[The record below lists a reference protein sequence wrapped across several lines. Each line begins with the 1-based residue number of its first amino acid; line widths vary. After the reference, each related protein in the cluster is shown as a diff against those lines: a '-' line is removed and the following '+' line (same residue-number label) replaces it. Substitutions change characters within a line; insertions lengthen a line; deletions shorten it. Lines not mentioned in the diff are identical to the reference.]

1 MHSHYVS
8 LLMIT
13 GLAVFVPV
21 LASRFNKLKLPIVVG
36 EILAGVL
43 IGTSGLNLI
52 QPSEILTFLKELG
65 FVFLMFLSGLE
76 VDFRRLTDKSSSP
89 GGKRPGWGPLPLACM
104 TFAATCL
111 LAFGVSSILAGMGMV
126 KSPLL
131 MSLILST
138 TSLGIVLPVLKEKE
152 LLGSDCGYHF
162 WLAALVADLATLTLL
177 TLVIASTSGGLE
189 LSVFLVLTLC
199 VAFALTARLGRAF
212 ASVPILK
219 QVFRELSHATAQI
232 QVRGAVALMVA
243 WVVLAEALGM
253 EMILGAFL
261 AGAFVRLMAGSEH
274 SLLREKL
281 DALGFGF
288 FVPIFF
294 IMVGVDFD
302 LLVLFSSTR
311 ALLLFPLLLV
321 AAYAVKLIPAFLY
334 RLRFS
339 LRETM
344 AGGFLLSSRLS
355 LIIAASAV
363 ALKLEQITPEVN
375 SAVVL
380 VAIVTSA
387 LSPWLFSTL
396 CPVREKH
403 QRKGVIIAGTDHIA
417 ELLARRVS
425 NWDIEVTL
433 VGNDLTRLQ
442 EIRHAGFK
450 VVEGP
455 PEDEAVLR
463 EAGAANAET
472 LVAMAGNSAVRQT
485 VCTLARNTFE
495 IPHVIARVSS
505 VRLLKRLKEMSV
517 KCVQPALAMVIALEG
532 ALRFPTAFEDLLEHE
547 EEVEVGEAV
556 LRNTAFEGLPLSLL
570 QLPGNALIVS
580 IRRESTVLVP
590 HGETTLEDG
599 DHLALIGSHESV
611 CDARELLEV

>member
-1 MHSHYVS
+1 M
-8 LLMIT
+8 
-13 GLAVFVPV
+13 
-21 LASRFNKLKLPIVVG
+21 
-36 EILAGVL
+36 
-43 IGTSGLNLI
+43 
-52 QPSEILTFLKELG
+52 
-65 FVFLMFLSGLE
+65 
-76 VDFRRLTDKSSSP
+76 
-89 GGKRPGWGPLPLACM
+89 
-104 TFAATCL
+104 
-111 LAFGVSSILAGMGMV
+111 
-126 KSPLL
+126 
-131 MSLILST
+131 
-138 TSLGIVLPVLKEKE
+138 
-152 LLGSDCGYHF
+152 
-162 WLAALVADLATLTLL
+162 
-177 TLVIASTSGGLE
+177 
-189 LSVFLVLTLC
+189 
-199 VAFALTARLGRAF
+199 
-212 ASVPILK
+212 
-219 QVFRELSHATAQI
+219 
-232 QVRGAVALMVA
+232 
-243 WVVLAEALGM
+243 
-253 EMILGAFL
+253 
-261 AGAFVRLMAGSEH
+261 
-274 SLLREKL
+274 
-281 DALGFGF
+281 
-288 FVPIFF
+288 
-294 IMVGVDFD
+294 
-302 LLVLFSSTR
+302 
-311 ALLLFPLLLV
+311 
-321 AAYAVKLIPAFLY
+321 
-334 RLRFS
+334 
-339 LRETM
+339 
-344 AGGFLLSSRLS
+344 
-355 LIIAASAV
+355 
-363 ALKLEQITPEVN
+363 
-375 SAVVL
+375 VL

-547 EEVEVGEAV
+547 AEVELGEAV
-556 LRNTAFEGLPLSLL
+556 LRNTDLEGLPLRLL